1 MKLLSKQ
8 ALKLN
13 ITNGKQN
20 RKSRSRL
27 ISFNLALSL
36 TSCASSSKLC
46 DLTNPWFPSL
56 LKFLPPYRGP
66 VRGQV
71 EGNVCECLTQSLTHG
86 GEEVMEQCSAPL
98 HNGNGP
104 TPHPG
109 KEFLP
114 KTCPCPL
121 LLPSPLLTPC
131 APTASGHR
139 LPGITVLCVIQ
150 CLSCPSDD

>member
-46 DLTNPWFPSL
+46 DLTNLWFPSL

-66 VRGQV
+66 MRGQV
-71 EGNVCECLTQSLTHG
+71 EGNVCKCLTQSLTHG
-86 GEEVMEQCSAPL
+86 DEEAMEHYSAPF

-109 KEFLP
+109 KELLP
-114 KTCPCPL
+114 TTCRCHL
-121 LLPSPLLTPC
+121 LLPPPLLTPC
-131 APTASGHR
+131 APTASGHC
-139 LPGITVLCVIQ
+139 LPGIAVLCVIQ
-150 CLSCPSDD
+150 YLSCPSDD